1 MINDLLE
8 QLQAAYTDNS
18 LIRIAARV
26 GLILSGILLLWL
38 SGGFPPWAWRFLFQV
53 IPQVPRLW
61 AAYGLPMVMPLAGLM
76 LLSAML
82 LVAWGALILVSIR
95 LLRSWRQERQ
105 ELQRFNEE
113 VLEAHSLSEA
123 LSKMPQIPSTSA
135 FPRRPILAKTAPSA
149 IANNNAV
156 SAAPST
162 MYQRSAPRRQIGVE
176 DIAPTHT
183 PIMVRDRA
191 EVKNDARTDS
201 EAHMPSYSRNT
212 VAESRIQSNGT
223 IRNKRGIYLDIGTG
237 LDAGIKRRGSPN
249 EDSLFA
255 IENITSSAMAPRP
268 MGLFIVADGMGGHS
282 NGSEASQLAIRAM
295 SESVLVALRSGE
307 KEAETIKELLVEGV
321 QHANHSVYKRN
332 QQQCAD
338 MGTTMTAALV
348 WGATVYVVN
357 VGDSRTYMYRESE
370 GLYQIT
376 QDHSVVARL
385 VELGVISAEEVY
397 TNPKRNEILRA
408 LGNEPTIEVDCFTL
422 PVRVGDVL
430 LLCSDGVWEM
440 VRDFEIQEIVR
451 TCAPYAPRICAML
464 IQAALNRG
472 GRDNISVIAVCV
484 REDQ

>member
-18 LIRIAARV
+18 SIRIAARV

-61 AAYGLPMVMPLAGLM
+61 AAHGLPVVIPLAGLT

-82 LVAWGALILVSIR
+82 LVAWVALILVSIR

-123 LSKMPQIPSTSA
+123 QSKIPQIPSTSA
-135 FPRRPILAKTAPSA
+135 FPRRPVLAKAAPSA

-162 MYQRSAPRRQIGVE
+162 MYQRSVPRRQRGLE
-176 DIAPTHT
+176 DISPAHT

-191 EVKNDARTDS
+191 EVKSDARTDS
-201 EAHMPSYSRNT
+201 EPHMPTYSRN
-212 VAESRIQSNGT
+212 VIAESRIHSNST

-295 SESVLVALRSGE
+295 RESVLVALRSGE
-307 KEAETIKELLVEGV
+307 KDVETIKELLVEGV
-321 QHANHSVYKRN
+321 QHANRSVYKHN

-357 VGDSRTYMYRESE
+357 VGDSRTYMHRESE

-385 VELGVISAEEVY
+385 VELGVISADEVY

-408 LGNEPTIEVDCFTL
+408 LGNEPTVEVDCFTL
-422 PVRVGDVL
+422 PLRVGDVL

-440 VRDFEIQEIVR
+440 VRDFEIEEIVR
-451 TCAPYAPRICAML
+451 SCAPYAPRICAML

-472 GRDNISVIAVCV
+472 GQDNISVIAVCV
-484 REDQ
+484 REP